1 MSKLDTG
8 YFTIVLL
15 IIALSIGYVLT
26 AENLP
31 TSVKVYETETIDS
44 FSSEQDF
51 KDYLQEAPE
60 SEYGY
65 YGSIAA
71 GSVRTMAQTDMIL
84 ESTTEGWNAKG
95 GESAEPGRVSE
106 TNVQVLGIDEP
117 DILKTDGKEIYYSP
131 DRGFRYWGYG
141 DEYEGKT
148 KIISAFPPESLSLK
162 TEINK
167 NGNLL
172 LHNDILVIFSGNKIY
187 GYDVSNPESPEEKW
201 DIDLNTTLVT
211 ARLYNG
217 KIYLITRNKI
227 NHYHPCPIIP
237 LSVKGIPV
245 NIECSRIYHPRS
257 SIPVDTTYNTI
268 IFNPNSGKIEK
279 TVSFVGSTGS
289 SMVYMSENA
298 IYISYQYYE
307 SMLDLIYDFLNEDC
321 RDLVDLGVIEKLN
334 KLKSYD
340 ISDSAKMVEFQQI
353 FEQYFSSLS
362 DDERM
367 RIQNE
372 FSDRFEDYYK
382 EHKRDLEKTG
392 IAKIGLNMEISGA
405 GKVPGKLLN
414 QFSMDEYEN
423 HLRVATT
430 VGQGSNSANDVYV
443 LNSNMDIVGS
453 VLDLGETERIYSVR
467 FLQDKGYV
475 VTFRQID
482 PFYVL
487 DLSNP
492 LNPELKGELKI
503 PGYSSYLHPIT
514 KDKILGIG
522 KEDSKMK
529 ISLFDVSSPENPV
542 EADKYLLDEY
552 WSDILSTHHAFLID
566 KKHKIFFLPGSK
578 GGYIFSYE
586 NDDLKLKKTVSNIR
600 AKRAVYID
608 DYLYIIGD
616 DKIIVLDE
624 NTWERIEELEL

>member
-1 MSKLDTG
+1 MSRLDTS
-8 YFTIVLL
+8 YFTIVLF

-26 AENLP
+26 AGNLP
-31 TSVKVYETETIDS
+31 NDIKDIDS

-51 KDYLQEAPE
+51 KNYLQEIPE

-65 YGSIAA
+65 YSGMAMGNVGS
-71 GSVRTMAQTDMIL
+71 MAQTESIL
-84 ESTTEGWNAKG
+84 KSTTEDWNARS
-95 GESAEPGRVSE
+95 GEFAEPGRVSE

-117 DILKTDGKEIYYSP
+117 DILKTDGKEIYYSLSE
-131 DRGFRYWGYG
+131 GYRHWDYNYKYG
-141 DEYEGKT
+141 GKT
-148 KIISAFPPESLSLK
+148 KVISAFPPESLSLK
-162 TEINK
+162 TEIDK

-172 LHNDILVIFSGNKIY
+172 LYNNILIIFSGNKIY

-201 DIDLNTTLVT
+201 DIDLNTTLIT
-211 ARLYNG
+211 ARLFNG
-217 KIYLITRNKI
+217 KIYLVTRNRI
-227 NHYHPCPIIP
+227 NYYHPCPIIP
-237 LSVKGIPV
+237 LSVKGIPI

-257 SIPVDTTYNTI
+257 SIPVDTTYNAI
-268 IFNPNSGKIEK
+268 VFNPNSGKIEK
-279 TVSFVGSTGS
+279 TISFVGSTGYS
-289 SMVYMSENA
+289 IVYMSENA

-307 SMLDLIYDFLNEDC
+307 SMFKLIYNFLNEDC
-321 RDLVDLGVIEKLN
+321 RDLMDARVIEKLN

-340 ISDSAKMVEFQQI
+340 ISDSAKMVESQQI
-353 FEQYFSSLS
+353 LEQYFNLLS
-362 DDERM
+362 DDEKM

-372 FSDRFEDYYK
+372 FSDRFEDYFK
-382 EHKRDLEKTG
+382 NHKRDLEKTG

-414 QFSMDEYEN
+414 QFSMDEYKN

-430 VGQGSNSANDVYV
+430 VGQGSNSVNDVYV
-443 LNSNMDIVGS
+443 LNSNMNIVGS
-453 VLDLGETERIYSVR
+453 VEDLGETERIYSVR

-482 PFYVL
+482 PLHVL

-492 LNPELKGELKI
+492 ENPELKGELKI

-522 KEDSKMK
+522 KEDFKMK
-529 ISLFDVSSPENPV
+529 VSLFDVSSPENPV

-586 NDDLKLKKTVSNIR
+586 NDNLKLKKTISNII
-600 AKRAVYID
+600 AKRAVYIN
-608 DYLYIIGD
+608 DYLYILGNN
-616 DKIIVLDE
+616 KIVVLDE
-624 NTWERIEELEL
+624 NTWEKVKEFEL